1 MAGVSDR
8 ALRAGLTRE
17 VAADAAWVIA
27 SPYTHDL
34 PVRQAGYTYD
44 QLEEW
49 VRTTLT
55 LLVKGTK
62 ISISPL
68 IRSNARRC
76 AALSHQG
83 RKDVG
88 ARTSVPRFLHPVAPR
103 VGHNGDRNTKSLV
116 IA

>member
-1 MAGVSDR
+1 
-8 ALRAGLTRE
+8 LRAGLTRE

-49 VRTTLT
+49 VWTTLT

-76 AALSHQG
+76 AALSHHG